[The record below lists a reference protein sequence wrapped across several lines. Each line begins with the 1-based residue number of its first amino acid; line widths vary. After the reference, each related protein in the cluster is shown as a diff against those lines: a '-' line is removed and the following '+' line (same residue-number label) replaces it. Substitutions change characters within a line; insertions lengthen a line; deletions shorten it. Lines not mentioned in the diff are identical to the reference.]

1 MIVKIK
7 LLRDLLVIGV
17 AVLILDW
24 ILGAMC
30 ASGGMPRWVFLLFNI
45 PFGAMYVWM
54 ESSWVG
60 THYEVLGYTFGDDVS
75 LVVFLFVIA
84 AQSHFYF
91 ALYEWW
97 RRKRCGKVAV
107 RRGESLE

>member
-1 MIVKIK
+1 MKMK
-7 LLRDLLVIGV
+7 LLRDLAVIGV

-24 ILGAMC
+24 MLGAMC

-60 THYEVLGYTFGDDVS
+60 THYEMLGYTFGDVGS
-75 LVVFLFVIA
+75 LIVLLFVIA
-84 AQSHFYF
+84 AQSLFYF

-97 RRKRCGKVAV
+97 RPKRSRKVV
-107 RRGESLE
+107 L